1 MGKATKG
8 NRYANGRLKQPT
20 TKAARAA
27 AVKRDEPGAHITA
40 RFNLWNAACIREGK
54 AAHDVFD
61 AIGQLHAL
69 DFLDGHGYEASELRD
84 AGRKYAGLYWQ
95 RNADKAPKGQ
105 TLEVFD
111 KSRVNHDDTR
121 SSLTFEAMIRDLPT
135 YERGVLELVC
145 VDYWFTD
152 EIAPFALRLV
162 TTELLKRKRMPP
174 VVRFEEAGDR
184 DLLAALIRGL
194 CVVHEATI
202 APRSMQRRA
211 A

>member
-8 NRYANGRLKQPT
+8 NYYANGRKKQPS
-20 TKAARAA
+20 TKAAREAI
-27 AVKRDEPGAHITA
+27 VKRETPGAHIQA
-40 RFNLWNAACIREGK
+40 RINLWTSPDIREGK

-69 DFLDGHGYEASELRD
+69 DFLDGHGYTPEELRD
-84 AGRKYAGLYWQ
+84 AGRRYAGLYWQ

-121 SSLTFEAMIRDLPT
+121 ASLTFEAMIRNLES
-135 YERGVLELVC
+135 YERGVLDLVTT
-145 VDYWFTD
+145 DFWFTD
-152 EIAPFALRLV
+152 DIAPFVMRLV
-162 TTELLKRKRMPP
+162 TTELLKRKRLPP

-194 CVVHEATI
+194 CAVHEATI
-202 APRSMQRRA
+202 APRHQKRA

>member
-8 NRYANGRLKQPT
+8 NFYTNGRKKQPT
-20 TKAARAA
+20 TKAARNA

-40 RFNLWNAACIREGK
+40 RFNLWNAQCIREGK

-69 DFLDGHGYEASELRD
+69 DMLDGHGYEASELRD

-95 RNADKAPKGQ
+95 RNGDKAPKGQ

-121 SSLTFEAMIRDLPT
+121 ASLTFERMIDNLPS
-135 YERGVLELVC
+135 YERQVLEHVVC
-145 VDYWFTD
+145 DYWWGD

-162 TTELLKRKRMPP
+162 TTELLKRKRLPP
-174 VVRFEEAGDR
+174 IVRFEESGDR
-184 DLLAALIRGL
+184 ALLAALVRAL

-202 APRSMQRRA
+202 APRNMRRA